1 MEKGA
6 KMKKLTV
13 VLLLAALVLGTA
25 FASGMTEK
33 TGMQKVII
41 LNSAFDGLEMTDQC
55 FNAKEYHKAYNLGE
69 IIDANFW
76 FTPDSGAS
84 AETVAFTDFYTDS
97 TSLKIFRQKFVS
109 FMKDNP
115 AFDYDLFVGQQQKE
129 SYDVKYKG
137 YCVIDKEGL
146 VFVPTDGWN
155 VAELLDSIKMAKAD
169 AYEFVSATGE
179 SVVLSA
185 SELDGEEIVLHGLDC
200 ADLAGEKTLD
210 ALQYIIPQGLT
221 KDSTPADEGVSRLT
235 VLLCAKGVFK
245 TEAPYMENR
254 AGTFY
259 KAWAVKDLLSK
270 YNITPCGEVEVISWK
285 DGYSQKEDYSLFAKK
300 YIAFQAPT
308 AKGDQKDFFTLGK
321 AQQRNGGVN
330 NAGYYIFEQEAF
342 AYIPETGLLLGDV
355 FKTVGMDGAFYML
368 TYSDGMER
376 VIKAER
382 AETMVLTPEMQVV
395 SISVFI

>member
-1 MEKGA
+1 
-6 KMKKLTV
+6 MKKLTA
-13 VLLLAALVLGTA
+13 VLLLAALVLGMA

-33 TGMQKVII
+33 TGMQEIII
-41 LNSAFDGLEMTDQC
+41 LNNAFEGLEKTDQC

-76 FTPDSGAS
+76 FTPADDAS

-115 AFDYDLFVGQQQKE
+115 AFDYDIFVGQQQKE

-146 VFVPTDGWN
+146 VFVPADGWN
-155 VAELLDSIKMAKAD
+155 VAELLDNIKLAKAD

-179 SVVLSA
+179 SVVLNA
-185 SELDGEEIVLHGLDC
+185 SELDGAEIVLHGLDC
-200 ADLAGEKTLD
+200 ADLTGEKTLD

-221 KDSTPADEGVSRLT
+221 KDSVPAAEGVSRLT
-235 VLLCAKGVFK
+235 ILLCANGVFK
-245 TEAPYMENR
+245 TEAPYLENR

-259 KAWAVKDLLSK
+259 KSWAVKELLAK
-270 YNITPCGEVEVISWK
+270 YDITPCEEVEVISWK
-285 DGYSQKEDYSLFAKK
+285 DGYSQKEDYGLFVKK

-321 AQQRNGGVN
+321 AQKRNGGVN
-330 NAGYYIFEQEAF
+330 NAGYYIFEEEAF
-342 AYIPETGLLLGDV
+342 AYVPETGLLLGDA
-355 FKTVGMDGAFYML
+355 FKAVGMDGAFYML
-368 TYSDGMER
+368 TYSDGTER

-382 AETMVLTPEMQVV
+382 AETMVLPSDTQVV